1 MQVQAIRRRRVSN
14 SASNLH
20 KDIALRCAPGL
31 GGIVSIIVAARMT
44 VWMGGPFVL
53 LTLEGLA
60 LIGLAIYLVR
70 RYLTTPE

>member
-1 MQVQAIRRRRVSN
+1 MQVQAMRRRRVSK
-14 SASNLH
+14 SDSKLH
-20 KDIALRCAPGL
+20 RDIALRCAPGL
-31 GGIVSIIVAARMT
+31 GGVVSIIVAARMT
-44 VWMGGPFVL
+44 VWMDGPFIL

>member
-1 MQVQAIRRRRVSN
+1 MSK
-14 SASNLH
+14 SDSKLH
-20 KDIALRCAPGL
+20 RDIALRCAPGL
-31 GGIVSIIVAARMT
+31 GGVVSIIVAARMT
-44 VWMGGPFVL
+44 VWMDGPFIL

>member
-1 MQVQAIRRRRVSN
+1 MSN
-14 SASNLH
+14 SASKLH
-20 KDIALRCAPGL
+20 RDIALRCAPGL
-31 GGIVSIIVAARMT
+31 GGVVSIIVAARMT
-44 VWMGGPFVL
+44 VWMDGPFVL